1 MAKKSVGSKIIDII
15 FFIIVFFVLIKL
27 YGVYKKYNYNEFI
40 KAENIIRTTK
50 FTRDNKE
57 KFENENSYKMESQN
71 FNDAI
76 FYKKIKVK
84 PNTPYKLTCMVK
96 TENVINESGKHNGGA
111 QISIYDTTECS
122 ESIIGTNDWQKLEFI
137 FDSKNREE
145 IEIGFRLGGNET
157 KTKGTAWFSD
167 FKLEQGIKD
176 NSNNWNVACFIIKN
190 VDVNIE
196 NQNVKLN
203 MGISDI
209 QDMKENM
216 ERFKLAAKELS
227 NGKMTVDYDIYEIEE
242 PVKSVTYSE
251 EFAYYLDP
259 SDVKEII
266 KEYLKKEEYDYIFV
280 AVRLGDNYE
289 NVEIPVNDW
298 IGLGGMDL
306 NGIGYSNIRLPNDK
320 SSYIYTYNSY
330 INTFP
335 EEVFIHEFLH
345 SLERILKERNYNIPN
360 LHDYEQYGYK
370 EERLIGLKNWY
381 RDYMTRNIKTKDGD
395 RAGLNEEVYTLT
407 PPAESDFEY
416 SMEIEFSKEPQN
428 IIEEVKKLLE
438 NVFSMFEKK

>member
-1 MAKKSVGSKIIDII
+1 MAKKSVGAKIVDII

-40 KAENIIRTTK
+40 KAENIIRATK
-50 FTRDNKE
+50 FTRDSKE
-57 KFENENSYKMESQN
+57 KFANENSYKMESQD

-76 FYKKIKVK
+76 FYKKVKVK

-96 TENVINESGKHNGGA
+96 TDNVVNQSGKNNGGA

-122 ESIIGTNDWQKLEFI
+122 ESIIGTNDWQQLEFI

-203 MGISDI
+203 MGIADI
-209 QDMKENM
+209 QDMKQNM

-227 NGKMTVDYDIYEIEE
+227 NGKMTVDYDIYEIDE
-242 PVKSVTYSE
+242 PVESVTYSE
-251 EFAYYLDP
+251 KFAYYLDP
-259 SDVKEII
+259 ADVQEII

-298 IGLGGMDL
+298 IGLG
-306 NGIGYSNIRLPNDK
+306 R
-320 SSYIYTYNSY
+320 
-330 INTFP
+330 
-335 EEVFIHEFLH
+335 H
-345 SLERILKERNYNIPN
+345 
-360 LHDYEQYGYK
+360 
-370 EERLIGLKNWY
+370 GLKWNRIFQY
-381 RDYMTRNIKTKDGD
+381 K
-395 RAGLNEEVYTLT
+395 A
-407 PPAESDFEY
+407 
-416 SMEIEFSKEPQN
+416 SK
-428 IIEEVKKLLE
+428 
-438 NVFSMFEKK
+438 

>member
-1 MAKKSVGSKIIDII
+1 MAKKSVGAKIVDII

-40 KAENIIRTTK
+40 KAENIIRATK
-50 FTRDNKE
+50 FTRDSKE
-57 KFENENSYKMESQN
+57 KFANENSYKMESQD

-96 TENVINESGKHNGGA
+96 TDNVVNQSGKNNGGA

-122 ESIIGTNDWQKLEFI
+122 ESIIGTNDWQQLKFI

-203 MGISDI
+203 MGVTDI
-209 QDMKENM
+209 QDMKQNM

-227 NGKMTVDYDIYEIEE
+227 NGKMTVDYDIYEIDE
-242 PVKSVTYSE
+242 PVESVTYSE
-251 EFAYYLDP
+251 KFAYYLDP
-259 SDVKEII
+259 ADVQEII

-289 NVEIPVNDW
+289 NIEIPVNDW
-298 IGLGGMDL
+298 IGLG
-306 NGIGYSNIRLPNDK
+306 R
-320 SSYIYTYNSY
+320 
-330 INTFP
+330 
-335 EEVFIHEFLH
+335 H
-345 SLERILKERNYNIPN
+345 
-360 LHDYEQYGYK
+360 
-370 EERLIGLKNWY
+370 GLKWNRIFKY
-381 RDYMTRNIKTKDGD
+381 K
-395 RAGLNEEVYTLT
+395 A
-407 PPAESDFEY
+407 
-416 SMEIEFSKEPQN
+416 SK
-428 IIEEVKKLLE
+428 
-438 NVFSMFEKK
+438 

>member
-1 MAKKSVGSKIIDII
+1 MAKKSVGAKIIDII
-15 FFIIVFFVLIKL
+15 FFIIVFFILIKL

-50 FTRDNKE
+50 FTRDNVE
-57 KFENENSYKMESQN
+57 KITDENSYKIESQN

-84 PNTPYKLTCMVK
+84 QNTPYKLTCMVK
-96 TENVINESGKHNGGA
+96 TENVINESGKNNGGA

-122 ESIIGTNDWQKLEFI
+122 ESIIGTNDWQQLEFI

-157 KTKGTAWFSD
+157 KTKGTVWFSD

-203 MGISDI
+203 MGIEDI

-216 ERFKLAAKELS
+216 ERFKIAAEELS
-227 NGKMTVDYDIYEIEE
+227 NKKMTVDYDIYEIDE
-242 PVKSVTYSE
+242 PVESVTYSE

-259 SDVKEII
+259 SDVQEII

-280 AVRLGDNYE
+280 AVRLGDKYE

-298 IGLGGMDL
+298 IGLRR
-306 NGIGYSNIRLPNDK
+306 NGFKWHR
-320 SSYIYTYNSY
+320 
-330 INTFP
+330 
-335 EEVFIHEFLH
+335 V
-345 SLERILKERNYNIPN
+345 LK
-360 LHDYEQYGYK
+360 YK
-370 EERLIGLKNWY
+370 I
-381 RDYMTRNIKTKDGD
+381 TK
-395 RAGLNEEVYTLT
+395 
-407 PPAESDFEY
+407 
-416 SMEIEFSKEPQN
+416 
-428 IIEEVKKLLE
+428 
-438 NVFSMFEKK
+438 

>member
-1 MAKKSVGSKIIDII
+1 MAKKSVGTKIIDII
-15 FFIIVFFVLIKL
+15 FFIIVFFILIKL

-40 KAENIIRTTK
+40 KAENVIRTSK
-50 FTRDNKE
+50 FTRDNVE
-57 KFENENSYKMESQN
+57 KITDENSYKLESKN

-76 FYKKIKVK
+76 FYKKIKVE

-96 TENVINESGKHNGGA
+96 TENVINESGKNNGGA
-111 QISIYDTTECS
+111 QIAIYDTTECS

-190 VDVNIE
+190 VNVNIE

-203 MGISDI
+203 MGIADI
-209 QDMKENM
+209 QDMKQNM

-227 NGKMTVDYDIYEIEE
+227 NGKMTVDYDIYEIDE
-242 PVKSVTYSE
+242 PVESVTYSE
-251 EFAYYLDP
+251 KFAYYLDP
-259 SDVKEII
+259 ADVQEII

-298 IGLGGMDL
+298 IGLGR
-306 NGIGYSNIRLPNDK
+306 Y
-320 SSYIYTYNSY
+320 
-330 INTFP
+330 
-335 EEVFIHEFLH
+335 
-345 SLERILKERNYNIPN
+345 
-360 LHDYEQYGYK
+360 
-370 EERLIGLKNWY
+370 GLKWNRIFQY
-381 RDYMTRNIKTKDGD
+381 K
-395 RAGLNEEVYTLT
+395 A
-407 PPAESDFEY
+407 
-416 SMEIEFSKEPQN
+416 SK
-428 IIEEVKKLLE
+428 
-438 NVFSMFEKK
+438 

>member
-1 MAKKSVGSKIIDII
+1 MAKKSVGAKIVDII

-40 KAENIIRTTK
+40 KAENIIRVTK

-57 KFENENSYKMESQN
+57 KFSNENSYKMESQD

-76 FYKKIKVK
+76 FYKKVKVK

-96 TENVINESGKHNGGA
+96 TDNVVNQSGKNNGGA

-122 ESIIGTNDWQKLEFI
+122 ESIIGTNDWQQLEFI

-203 MGISDI
+203 MGIADI
-209 QDMKENM
+209 QDMKQNM

-227 NGKMTVDYDIYEIEE
+227 NGKMTVDYDIYEIDE
-242 PVKSVTYSE
+242 PVESVTYSE
-251 EFAYYLDP
+251 KFAYYLDP
-259 SDVKEII
+259 ADVQEII

-298 IGLGGMDL
+298 IGLG
-306 NGIGYSNIRLPNDK
+306 R
-320 SSYIYTYNSY
+320 
-330 INTFP
+330 
-335 EEVFIHEFLH
+335 H
-345 SLERILKERNYNIPN
+345 
-360 LHDYEQYGYK
+360 
-370 EERLIGLKNWY
+370 GLKWNRIFQY
-381 RDYMTRNIKTKDGD
+381 K
-395 RAGLNEEVYTLT
+395 A
-407 PPAESDFEY
+407 
-416 SMEIEFSKEPQN
+416 SK
-428 IIEEVKKLLE
+428 
-438 NVFSMFEKK
+438 